1 MAVLYERLTADMV
14 LVNAKVVT
22 FDARN
27 SVVEAVAVK
36 SCTIV
41 ATGSSTH
48 VMKMVGKR
56 TEVVDLGGKTVLP
69 GLIDTHTHPSHAAT
83 RTYEINCHSPPVR
96 RIKEIPDMV
105 AAKSRD

>member
-1 MAVLYERLTADMV
+1 MV
-14 LVNAKVVT
+14 LGNGKVVT

-27 SVVEAVAVK
+27 SVIEAVAVK
-36 SCTIV
+36 SGTIV

-83 RTYEINCHSPPVR
+83 RSYEVNCRSPSVR
-96 RIKEIPDMV
+96 RINEISDIV
-105 AAKSRD
+105 AANSQGQ